1 MVYNL
6 WNSAFVQKFDFFW
19 FTKSYLLYALLF
31 KIEEKHVEDLQG
43 IKVSKN
49 IVTLRSYPRHSIVF
63 SHSLSAW
70 ISMIHWSSPTVEL
83 KLFLFLYFFKKP
95 LEISTNTL
103 HFEGKH
109 RRLGSF
115 SEWRQR
121 PQRWGFPVWI
131 HLDCRKCRISRVGH
145 AALIFQTSCLL
156 GIERAV
162 D

>member
-6 WNSAFVQKFDFFW
+6 WKSAFVQKFDFFW

-83 KLFLFLYFFKKP
+83 TNFFFFFTFSKNLSKFQ
-95 LEISTNTL
+95 LILCILKESTEVWALSQSGGRDLKGEGSLSGSTL
-103 HFEGKH
+103 TV
-109 RRLGSF
+109 GSVE
-115 SEWRQR
+115 SA
-121 PQRWGFPVWI
+121 VWATQ
-131 HLDCRKCRISRVGH
+131 L
-145 AALIFQTSCLL
+145 
-156 GIERAV
+156 
-162 D
+162 